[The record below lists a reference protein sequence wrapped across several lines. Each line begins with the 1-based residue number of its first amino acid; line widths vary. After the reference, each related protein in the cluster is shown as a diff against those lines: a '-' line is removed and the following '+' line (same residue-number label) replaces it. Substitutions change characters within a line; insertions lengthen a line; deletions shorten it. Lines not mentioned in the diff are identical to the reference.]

1 MKAFTDNE
9 FTARLLH
16 WNRYNNKRTMP
27 WKGEKN
33 PYLVWLSEII
43 LQQTRVEQ
51 GLPYYLRFK
60 SRFPTVFDLA
70 SAKEDEVLTS
80 WQGLGYYSRARNLH
94 ETARNIVQN
103 HGGSFPSTYNE
114 LKKLK
119 GVGDYTAAAIASF
132 VFGEA
137 KAVVDGNVI
146 RLLARY
152 YGIKDAFDTAPG
164 KKKFALV
171 AQRQIDTKR
180 PGTYNQAIMDFGA
193 TVCVPQNPLCNEC
206 PLSESCWAK
215 KHGQTESLPFRNKK
229 TVVTD
234 RYLNY
239 FLIRSG
245 NDLLIQK
252 RTGAD
257 IWKGLYELPLVESKR
272 ALKSS
277 IKSLIPQLF
286 DHTDYTIIGKPKK
299 MTQKLSHRNI
309 HFTFTELQLNN
320 LKALNLKNTKKVR
333 IKDLHKFAF
342 AKTTQQFLKEK
353 LYLRHSNHLL
363 PKTSNHD

>member
-1 MKAFTDNE
+1 MKQIADNLFTVK
-9 FTARLLH
+9 LLH
-16 WNRYNNKRTMP
+16 WNRYKNKRMMP

-60 SRFPTVFDLA
+60 SRFPSVFDLA
-70 SAKEDEVLTS
+70 SAKEDEVLKC

-94 ETARNIVQN
+94 ETARCIVQI
-103 HGGSFPSTYNE
+103 HGGVFPSTYHE

-132 VFGEA
+132 VFGEP

-146 RLLARY
+146 RVLARY
-152 YGIKDAFDTAPG
+152 YGIKDAFDTNPG
-164 KKKFALV
+164 KKIFATV
-171 AQRQIDTKR
+171 AQQQMDTKR
-180 PGTYNQAIMDFGA
+180 PGIYNQAIMDFGA
-193 TVCVPQNPLCNEC
+193 TVCIPKNPLCYKC

-215 KHGQTESLPFRNKK
+215 KHNKTESLPFRKNK
-229 TVVTD
+229 TLVTD

-252 RTGAD
+252 RNRAD
-257 IWKGLYELPLVESKR
+257 IWKGLYELPLVES
-272 ALKSS
+272 ALPPKGN
-277 IKSLIPQLF
+277 IKMIIPHLF
-286 DHTDYTIIGKPKK
+286 DHTDYTVIGKTRKIS
-299 MTQKLSHRNI
+299 QKLSHRNI
-309 HFTFTELQLNN
+309 HFTFTELQMNN
-320 LKALNLKNTKKVR
+320 LKNVTLKNTKKVR
-333 IKDLHKFAF
+333 IKDLNKFAF
-342 AKTTQQFLKEK
+342 AKTIHWFLKEK
-353 LYLRHSNHLL
+353 LYL
-363 PKTSNHD
+363 